1 MFKTIFN
8 SNLIESKIEVK
19 KSIFISNI
27 AYVETEA
34 DALLKIEEV
43 KEKYKDATHNVFAYL
58 VLDNG
63 EKYRCSDDGEPPKTA
78 GAPILSLIQGREL
91 KNILVVVTRYFG
103 GTELGTGGLVK
114 AYTDATQVGLAN
126 LNIINKSEG
135 LKIKVEVMYE
145 DLEPLKR
152 NIEEYN
158 RNNKEEYVKI
168 LDTKYSDKVSLYL
181 FISYDKFKDEE
192 DFKEEI
198 VKNIQLQDLE
208 ILEEGI
214 G

>member
-1 MFKTIFN
+1 M
-8 SNLIESKIEVK
+8 
-19 KSIFISNI
+19 
-27 AYVETEA
+27 
-34 DALLKIEEV
+34 
-43 KEKYKDATHNVFAYL
+43 
-58 VLDNG
+58 VLN
-63 EKYRCSDDGEPPKTA
+63 
-78 GAPILSLIQGREL
+78 
-91 KNILVVVTRYFG
+91 F
-103 GTELGTGGLVK
+103 GTGGLVK
-114 AYTDATQVGLAN
+114 GYTDATQVGLAN
-126 LNIINKSEG
+126 LNIVNKSEG

-181 FISYDKFKDEE
+181 FVSYDKFKDEE
-192 DFKEEI
+192 DFKDEI

-214 G
+214 E